1 MSKKRRVRSTKALT
15 EISSGIFAFDNRVLF
30 SKLEEVKNDNAQ
42 GEYYLPDVISLILAE
57 NGVAEVYHTDDFNEI
72 MGVNDRVML
81 SNAEKALQQRI
92 NIEHMRNG
100 VTIIDPTTTFIG
112 PDVKIG
118 MDTIIEPGVRIN
130 GETVIEKKSH
140 RSIPEINNSHIG
152 SQVDIKQSVINDSIV
167 GDKTKVGPFA
177 QLRPGSN
184 LGSDVKVGNF
194 VEVKKQISKMG
205 LKYLT

>member
-1 MSKKRRVRSTKALT
+1 M
-15 EISSGIFAFDNRVLF
+15 
-30 SKLEEVKNDNAQ
+30 
-42 GEYYLPDVISLILAE
+42 ISLILAE

-130 GETVIEKKSH
+130 GETVIGEAVIGQYS
-140 RSIPEINNSHIG
+140 EINNSHIG

>member
-1 MSKKRRVRSTKALT
+1 M
-15 EISSGIFAFDNRVLF
+15 
-30 SKLEEVKNDNAQ
+30 
-42 GEYYLPDVISLILAE
+42 ISLILAE

-130 GETVIEKKSH
+130 GETVIGRRSCH
-140 RSIPEINNSHIG
+140 RSI
-152 SQVDIKQSVINDSIV
+152 
-167 GDKTKVGPFA
+167 
-177 QLRPGSN
+177 L
-184 LGSDVKVGNF
+184 
-194 VEVKKQISKMG
+194 
-205 LKYLT
+205 

>member
-1 MSKKRRVRSTKALT
+1 
-15 EISSGIFAFDNRVLF
+15 
-30 SKLEEVKNDNAQ
+30 
-42 GEYYLPDVISLILAE
+42 
-57 NGVAEVYHTDDFNEI
+57 

-130 GETVIEKKSH
+130 GETVMEKKSSVNTLKSTIVILAH
-140 RSIPEINNSHIG
+140 KLTLNNQLLMIQSL
-152 SQVDIKQSVINDSIV
+152 VIKQKLDHSRN
-167 GDKTKVGPFA
+167 
-177 QLRPGSN
+177 
-184 LGSDVKVGNF
+184 
-194 VEVKKQISKMG
+194 
-205 LKYLT
+205 

>member
-1 MSKKRRVRSTKALT
+1 MGELFAMNNLDYNVLLKKRRVRSTKALT

-42 GEYYLPDVISLILAE
+42 GEYYLPDVIDLILVD
-57 NGVAEVYHTDDFNEI
+57 NGVGEVYHTDDFNEI

-130 GETVIEKKSH
+130 GETEIGEEVSSVNTLKSTIVILAQKLTL
-140 RSIPEINNSHIG
+140 NNQLLMIQSL
-152 SQVDIKQSVINDSIV
+152 VIKQKLDHSRN
-167 GDKTKVGPFA
+167 
-177 QLRPGSN
+177 
-184 LGSDVKVGNF
+184 
-194 VEVKKQISKMG
+194 
-205 LKYLT
+205 

>member
-1 MSKKRRVRSTKALT
+1 M
-15 EISSGIFAFDNRVLF
+15 
-30 SKLEEVKNDNAQ
+30 
-42 GEYYLPDVISLILAE
+42 ISLILAE

-130 GETVIEKKSH
+130 GETVIGEAVIESTIGHIDKLTL
-140 RSIPEINNSHIG
+140 NNQLLMIQSL
-152 SQVDIKQSVINDSIV
+152 VIKQKLDHSRN
-167 GDKTKVGPFA
+167 
-177 QLRPGSN
+177 
-184 LGSDVKVGNF
+184 
-194 VEVKKQISKMG
+194 
-205 LKYLT
+205 

>member
-1 MSKKRRVRSTKALT
+1 
-15 EISSGIFAFDNRVLF
+15 
-30 SKLEEVKNDNAQ
+30 
-42 GEYYLPDVISLILAE
+42 
-57 NGVAEVYHTDDFNEI
+57 

-130 GETVIEKKSH
+130 GETEIGEEASSVNTLKSTIVILAQKLTL
-140 RSIPEINNSHIG
+140 NNQLLMIQSL
-152 SQVDIKQSVINDSIV
+152 VIKQKLDHSRN
-167 GDKTKVGPFA
+167 
-177 QLRPGSN
+177 
-184 LGSDVKVGNF
+184 
-194 VEVKKQISKMG
+194 
-205 LKYLT
+205 

>member
-1 MSKKRRVRSTKALT
+1 MRSII
-15 EISSGIFAFDNRVLF
+15 EF

-130 GETVIEKKSH
+130 GETVIEKKLSSVNTLKSTIVILAH
-140 RSIPEINNSHIG
+140 KLTLNNQLLMIQSL
-152 SQVDIKQSVINDSIV
+152 VIKQKLDHSRN
-167 GDKTKVGPFA
+167 
-177 QLRPGSN
+177 
-184 LGSDVKVGNF
+184 
-194 VEVKKQISKMG
+194 
-205 LKYLT
+205 